1 MRADRPFY
9 RVCAASP
16 VGASGGLMTI
26 APPADKALHSKQML
40 CELYELIA
48 ALDRRLPQLT
58 RNGELQI
65 AHGAA
70 ELRERALSLIQTIE
84 GTTPME

>member
-1 MRADRPFY
+1 
-9 RVCAASP
+9 
-16 VGASGGLMTI
+16 MTI
-26 APPADKALHSKQML
+26 AAPADKALHSKQML

-48 ALDRRLPQLT
+48 SLDRRLPQLT

-70 ELRERALSLIQTIE
+70 ELRERALSLIHKIE
-84 GTTPME
+84 GTTPLE